1 MYQYSGKH
9 AVSSLYGM
17 ESPNFSADCQSMMLS
32 DDFITS
38 LHALNKQMG
47 IDRKVDEKCSPDV
60 VYPHA
65 PIVLIIN
72 GPGRSGKNS
81 FCDIIAEFFH
91 KHPCYNVYS
100 IHLVS
105 TVDLVYEAMRCLL
118 GDDARPGVQ
127 DDIAEK
133 ADDWRQLM
141 HEIKMSWAGYCNG
154 PIEYIVKAY
163 NMAVQ
168 TNAVH
173 LYNRLYSASGAESSA
188 NMVDVALFCLF
199 SREPEE
205 IRRLVKMFTEAR
217 VLCYTIYVD
226 GVTTPEDYKNECD
239 SNVLSENIHYDFRF
253 INMEGT
259 EGYNSYRAEVVDFAE
274 KLMEFFTDN
283 ERNRVTVPFRFNTSS
298 IK

>member
-38 LHALNKQMG
+38 LHELNKQMG
-47 IDRKVDEKCSPDV
+47 IEHEVSGQDSQDV
-60 VYPHA
+60 IYPRA

-81 FCDIIAEFFH
+81 FCDIINDFFY
-91 KHPCYNVYS
+91 KHPCYNAYT
-100 IHLVS
+100 IDTVS
-105 TVDLVYEAMRCLL
+105 TVDLVYNAMHCLL
-118 GDDARPGVQ
+118 DDDERPGIQ
-127 DDIAEK
+127 SDIDDK

-141 HEIKMSWAGYCNG
+141 HEIKMSWSNYCNG
-154 PIEYIVKAY
+154 PMEYIVKRY
-163 NMAVQ
+163 NMAIQ
-168 TNAVH
+168 TNAVYM
-173 LYNRLYSASGAESSA
+173 YNRLMSSSSA
-188 NMVDVALFCLF
+188 TSTANKDISLFCIF
-199 SREPEE
+199 SREPAE
-205 IRRLVKMFTEAR
+205 IRRFVKMFTEAR
-217 VLCYTIYVD
+217 ILCYTIYID
-226 GVTTPEDYKNECD
+226 GITTPEDYKNECD

-253 INMEGT
+253 INVEGSD
-259 EGYNSYRAEVVDFAE
+259 GYSSYSAEVVNFAE